1 MGKGKASRRRK
12 ALDHDQWVKK
22 QKESE
27 MGEKM
32 DHSEGEE
39 EEEEG
44 VMKMEVER
52 QVVKGAFRVGKGPD
66 LKRKTKMRKEK
77 KKVQLSAYQEK
88 LGARIE
94 NKRKKFKG

>member
-1 MGKGKASRRRK
+1 MGKGKASKRRK

-52 QVVKGAFRVGKGPD
+52 QVVKGVFRVKGPEM
-66 LKRKTKMRKEK
+66 KRKKAKRTEK
-77 KKVQLSAYQEK
+77 KRVQLSAYQEK
-88 LGARIE
+88 LGARID